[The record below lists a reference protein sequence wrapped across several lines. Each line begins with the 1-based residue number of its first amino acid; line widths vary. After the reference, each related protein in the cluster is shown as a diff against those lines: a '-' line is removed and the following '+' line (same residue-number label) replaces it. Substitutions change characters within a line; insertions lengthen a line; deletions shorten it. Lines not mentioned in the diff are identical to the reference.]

1 MVYDL
6 GIAYRAKYWL
16 YCIGNNNGNAGILQ
30 SLRQVGPPT
39 ANTGTERT
47 SYASLNQ
54 YKTEGGSFLN
64 HISMSWEHVKKKKL
78 KTQPSADKV
87 MCTFFWDKKGVIL
100 LDFLEPKQ
108 AINSERHI
116 RPLTKL
122 NIQSGQRKR
131 QLFSCNTIMQGST
144 AVQRP
149 WSTLPILA
157 ALSYHAVQSQ
167 FGDF

>member
-1 MVYDL
+1 MAMLEYCKVCARWVHQMLTQEQKEHHMQVCQDL
-6 GIAYRAKYWL
+6 
-16 YCIGNNNGNAGILQ
+16 
-30 SLRQVGPPT
+30 
-39 ANTGTERT
+39 
-47 SYASLNQ
+47 LNQ
-54 YKTEGGSFLN
+54 YRAEGGSFLN

-87 MCTFFWDKKGVIL
+87 MCTFFWDKKEVIL